1 MTTKNKKRDY
11 HAIIKI
17 YDVNKMRKMR
27 IAERVHIY
35 EWLKTISACYEHCS
49 IEYPE
54 AEDDEEVEL
63 LREALKKKKND

>member
-1 MTTKNKKRDY
+1 MNEIERDKLEEYKSDMTEEGVSSCCGAAVIMD
-11 HAIIKI
+11 
-17 YDVNKMRKMR
+17 MCQ
-27 IAERVHIY
+27 
-35 EWLKTISACYEHCS
+35 ACYEHCS